1 MCVTDTFPLVSVIV
15 PNYNHAPYLRQRIES
30 VLAQTFSD
38 FELILLDDCSTD
50 ESRKILESYASHPKV
65 SELVLNEH
73 NSGSTF
79 VQWARGLSLA
89 RGKYVWIAESD
100 DFADPRFLETLVPE
114 LENTPDAVMAFSGSH
129 MVDAF
134 GKDIPGMDWDR
145 YPRNAP
151 EKEFYAG
158 EDLVRKKLLWTAD
171 VYNAS
176 MVVFRRDKAPGITSR
191 QMKMRYCGDWLFWV
205 RLARN
210 GGAVEIRQKLNYFRQ
225 HDKKVSPGA
234 SKAGLYFS
242 EGIPVMQEVADFL
255 ELGSAG
261 RAMLAGRTLKRLRA
275 YPHLMNE
282 RKDEITALI
291 DGLSPGAYG
300 RRMRLILWYEIDK
313 FFNITRLQS

>member
-1 MCVTDTFPLVSVIV
+1 
-15 PNYNHAPYLRQRIES
+15 
-30 VLAQTFSD
+30 
-38 FELILLDDCSTD
+38 
-50 ESRKILESYASHPKV
+50 
-65 SELVLNEH
+65 
-73 NSGSTF
+73 
-79 VQWARGLSLA
+79 
-89 RGKYVWIAESD
+89 
-100 DFADPRFLETLVPE
+100 
-114 LENTPDAVMAFSGSH
+114 
-129 MVDAF
+129 
-134 GKDIPGMDWDR
+134 
-145 YPRNAP
+145 
-151 EKEFYAG
+151 
-158 EDLVRKKLLWTAD
+158 
-171 VYNAS
+171 
-176 MVVFRRDKAPGITSR
+176 
-191 QMKMRYCGDWLFWV
+191 MKMRYCGDWLFWV